1 MEEVTI
7 GGIVSLLLIGLIFTR
22 TSASILFLTAALAC
36 LFTGLVDMAS
46 FWGKSDE

>member
-36 LFTGLVDMAS
+36 LVYGARGHGILL
-46 FWGKSDE
+46 GKSDE